1 MEGTAGVAGVGG
13 GFGGAVAD
21 VGRLGGTSRSGEFR
35 EAGSGELAEDVMDWT
50 LALRLPNNDREDDG
64 GCSGSSEVGLVV
76 VGDLAGEGDLFLGK
90 EVERKRVGRL
100 LGVGAC
106 LEERRK
112 GKQNMSDSW
121 KAKGKV
127 KERVGGMEVEMRK
140 GGQGAH
146 LLL

>member
-1 MEGTAGVAGVGG
+1 MCRGRVSKPVAAETSAPVAGP
-13 GFGGAVAD
+13 
-21 VGRLGGTSRSGEFR
+21 SGSNNNSNR
-35 EAGSGELAEDVMDWT
+35 
-50 LALRLPNNDREDDG
+50 NNDREDDG

-112 GKQNMSDSW
+112 GKQNMSESW